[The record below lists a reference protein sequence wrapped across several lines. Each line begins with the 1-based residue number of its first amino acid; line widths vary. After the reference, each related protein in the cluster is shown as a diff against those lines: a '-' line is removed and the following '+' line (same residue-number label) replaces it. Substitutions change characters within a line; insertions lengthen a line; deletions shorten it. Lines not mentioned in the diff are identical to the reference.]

1 MARPETTE
9 VIQFVPLRELEDQI
23 GFLEDRAHSRSE
35 RKVVEKLRFIRL
47 RYQGLSV
54 TQAADMMGINH
65 QTGYNW
71 QRQWNEGGYGTIVPK
86 SNPGRPSRLTEA
98 QMRGFAD
105 LVDEGNLTTA
115 EAAMLLRERYD
126 IVFTNKHIAEILHSQ
141 GLRCV
146 MAANESEEM
155 PEGPGS
161 RRARGCRWTRR

>member
-1 MARPETTE
+1 MQTVFRKIALFGALLLAAASVSLLPSFAPPKADATREETGVTLQYKAE
-9 VIQFVPLRELEDQI
+9 YT
-23 GFLEDRAHSRSE
+23 
-35 RKVVEKLRFIRL
+35 VVVQE
-47 RYQGLSV
+47 
-54 TQAADMMGINH
+54 
-65 QTGYNW
+65 
-71 QRQWNEGGYGTIVPK
+71 NEGGYGTIVPK

-146 MAANESEEM
+146 MAANESEET

>member
-54 TQAADMMGINH
+54 TQAADLMGINH

-71 QRQWNEGGYGTIVPK
+71 QRQ
-86 SNPGRPSRLTEA
+86 
-98 QMRGFAD
+98 
-105 LVDEGNLTTA
+105 
-115 EAAMLLRERYD
+115 
-126 IVFTNKHIAEILHSQ
+126 
-141 GLRCV
+141 
-146 MAANESEEM
+146 
-155 PEGPGS
+155 
-161 RRARGCRWTRR
+161 